1 MDMNK
6 AFFLKAESKTERW
19 QVLDAEGQV
28 IGRLATRIADILR
41 GRNKV
46 TYTPHADSGDYV
58 VVINAEKMVF
68 TGNKLKGKIYQRYT
82 GWIGNMKEFTAEQMM
97 DKDPGHV
104 LHLAVKGMLPKTIQS
119 RAQLRKLKVY
129 VGAEHPHHGQIAATA
144 AAEPVT
150 LQELTGLHTTA
161 TKTTRGAFGTVDA
174 SGNVKKGVTKKKSVG
189 AKVKAEPKKATKKIA
204 E

>member
-6 AFFLKAESKTERW
+6 AFFLKAETKTERW

-97 DKDPGHV
+97 DKDPGQV

-129 VGAEHPHHGQIAATA
+129 AGTEHPHQGQVAATA
-144 AAEPVT
+144 ATESVT
-150 LQELTGLHTTA
+150 MQELTGLNTA
-161 TKTTRGAFGTVDA
+161 VKKTTRGAFGTAGVSGDA
-174 SGNVKKGVTKKKSVG
+174 KKVAAKKKSVS
-189 AKVKAEPKKATKKIA
+189 AKVKAEPKKVIKKVT